1 MSLNLSLLKYKL
13 EIFIRRRSFPLLLI
27 FIIIYILIFI
37 VLCLVKYKTFAYNGI
52 DLAIYN
58 QVFYNSSLGDLF
70 RFTIHPHLYLGDHFE
85 PFILILLP
93 FYFILRFPIIL
104 LILQTIS
111 IGLCAWPIYLITKNK
126 LGVSWALLFSVI
138 FLLNPFIQNANIFEF
153 HLLSFAILFLLFTFY
168 FYQKNNFLLFFI
180 FSFLSLLIR
189 EDVSLVILMFGILS
203 LFDKRSIRW
212 IVTPII
218 LGGIWLIISYQLIS
232 FFNPDNNYKFFVYYS
247 WLGSTPNE
255 MVKSIV
261 THPLLIIQHLFTLQN
276 LILIFAFLIPF
287 AFLPIFALR
296 YLIPAVLV
304 ALQLF
309 LSGFGDLIFKTHYHS
324 LITPFLFIAS
334 VYGFYYLTKSDKSR
348 TFPEYPTVYRDDE
361 EVSNISFQQGLKPR
375 WKVRDKISRLKN
387 YILKQ
392 KTIFIIFFVISII
405 YSSLTLGPLLPML
418 AKIWSYPAQLDENQL
433 KHEFSAEV
441 SQNFPVVAS
450 FQFLPVLSSRT
461 HLYSLHYAFLG
472 KKQYSTE
479 DYYLPEDTQEM
490 LFDFNDFIIYQIQS
504 QNIKIY
510 EEQYSTGDERIRN
523 IIKSGNFGLA
533 KIIDNYA
540 LFKKDVS
547 NDIRLYE
554 ISQTIDPRIEE
565 FNKDLDG
572 KILFIGWRKLPVD
585 ASVNQ
590 IDKSS
595 YQILPLS
602 FSWQALTN
610 INENYQLLFELA
622 DKNGNVV
629 YRKLYP
635 LAYGLYPTSRWS
647 TDDIVNTNYWF
658 LIPKPLNI
666 IDYNPQFSL
675 VTLNGYMTLDGTGS
689 VVMKLKA
696 TDILGEKLK

>member
-1 MSLNLSLLKYKL
+1 MFSNRALFKLNNYIK
-13 EIFIRRRSFPLLLI
+13 RRSFLLLLI
-27 FIIIYILIFI
+27 FIIIYILTFI
-37 VLCLVKYKTFAYNGI
+37 TLCLVKYKTFAYNGI

-93 FYFILRFPIIL
+93 FYFILRSPVIL
-104 LILQTIS
+104 LILQTVS

-126 LGVSWALLFSVI
+126 LGVSLALLFSLI

-153 HLLSFAILFLLFTFY
+153 HILPFAILFLLFTFY
-168 FYQKNNFLLFFI
+168 FYQKNIFLLFFI

-189 EDVSLVILMFGILS
+189 EDVSLIILMFGILS
-203 LFDKRSIRW
+203 LFDKRSIKW
-212 IVTPII
+212 IFTPIV

-232 FFNPDNNYKFFVYYS
+232 FFNPDNNYKFLAYYS

-255 MVKSIV
+255 MIKNIV
-261 THPLLIIQHLFTLQN
+261 AHPLLIIQHLFTLQN
-276 LILIFAFLIPF
+276 LILILAFLIPF
-287 AFLPIFALR
+287 AFLPIFALG
-296 YLIPAVLV
+296 YLIPAFLV

-334 VYGFYYLTKSDKSR
+334 IYGFHYLTKS
-348 TFPEYPTVYRDDE
+348 
-361 EVSNISFQQGLKPR
+361 N
-375 WKVRDKISRLKN
+375 KISGLKN

-405 YSSLTLGPLLPML
+405 YSSLTLGPFLPML

-441 SQNFPVVAS
+441 SQNIPVAAG
-450 FQFLPVLSSRT
+450 FQFLPTLSSRT

-472 KKQYSTE
+472 KKQYSPE
-479 DYYLPEDTQEM
+479 DYNLPEDTQEM

-510 EEQYSTGDERIRN
+510 EEQYSTGDERIRD
-523 IIKSGNFGLA
+523 IIKNGNFGLA
-533 KIIDNYA
+533 KIVDNYA
-540 LFKKDVS
+540 LFEKDVS
-547 NDIRLYE
+547 NDVRLYE

-585 ASVNQ
+585 ESVNQ
-590 IDKSS
+590 IGDSN
-595 YQILPLS
+595 YQILPIS
-602 FSWQALTN
+602 FSWQALTQL
-610 INENYQLLFELA
+610 NENYQLLFELA
-622 DKNGNVV
+622 DKNGNIV

-635 LAYGLYPTSRWS
+635 IAYGLYPTSRWS

-658 LIPKPLNI
+658 LIPQPLNI
-666 IDYNPQFSL
+666 TDYNPQFSL
-675 VTLNGYMTLDGTGS
+675 VTLNGYMSLDSTGS

-696 TDILGEKLK
+696 VDILDEKLK